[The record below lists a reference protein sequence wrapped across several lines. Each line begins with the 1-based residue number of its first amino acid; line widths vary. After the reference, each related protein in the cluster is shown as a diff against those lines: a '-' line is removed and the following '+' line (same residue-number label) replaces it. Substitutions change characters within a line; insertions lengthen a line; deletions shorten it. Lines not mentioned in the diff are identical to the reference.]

1 MITIKRGL
9 DIPVLG
15 APEQVIYDGPAI
27 TRVATLGEEF
37 VGMRPTMFVKVGD
50 RVIKGQELFED
61 KKNPGV
67 KFTAPATGVVSEIN
81 RGAKR
86 VLQSVV
92 IDITPA
98 SARSGHPLGHPGH
111 PRIQAAADQSGAG
124 GRIHRQRPARR
135 DHDPPGGERGSPRRH
150 QGGGPVS
157 AAPQIWLPAGTQ
169 GAQAGWHRH
178 RVGLHRRGHQSAG
191 ADGGAGAPNRFL
203 ILKFCNKITI
213 KAFSA

>member
-1 MITIKRGL
+1 MLLICCLFVSVQPYAECVQQPVVMYFSALTILSPVTVVQVSMITIKRGL

-50 RVIKGQELFED
+50 RVIKGQALFED

-86 VLQSVV
+86 ILQSVV
-92 IDITPA
+92 IDIDGSDEQVTFEQFA
-98 SARSGHPLGHPGH
+98 SAELAKLERSKVQEILVE
-111 PRIQAAADQSGAG
+111 SGQWTALRTRPFSKI
-124 GRIHRQRPARR
+124 GRAH
-135 DHDPPGGERGSPRRH
+135 
-150 QGGGPVS
+150 V
-157 AAPQIWLPAGTQ
+157 
-169 GAQAGWHRH
+169 
-178 RVGLHRRGHQSAG
+178 
-191 ADGGAGAPNRFL
+191 
-203 ILKFCNKITI
+203 
-213 KAFSA
+213 